1 MKEDTYLWPCLA
13 RNGMREGNERWCL
26 GGRAGPQAERTTKNG
41 KALGTAEGLAESIA
55 ESFEEFAT
63 IARTEA
69 EQSFKQG
76 ERAGLVVKD
85 QSIASIK
92 AAEAIGLS
100 VLSAVA
106 DATAPRMPNLP
117 SVVPVSNPETLVK
130 AGFDIGQQLL
140 SAERTLAEAATRI
153 VIRQG

>member
-1 MKEDTYLWPCLA
+1 MCSTPCSTGSSIPNVDVPKTMTSNIPTAKENTVPTT
-13 RNGMREGNERWCL
+13 E
-26 GGRAGPQAERTTKNG
+26 AERTTKNG

-106 DATAPRMPNLP
+106 DVTAPIMPNLP
-117 SVVPVSNPETLVK
+117 RIVPVSNL
-130 AGFDIGQQLL
+130 
-140 SAERTLAEAATRI
+140 
-153 VIRQG
+153 